1 MKHQDKK
8 NNIYRLKYTCSLPFL
23 KEYMPFWIVI
33 DFILKKKRFAE
44 EKSSGEDFKKLFLY
58 H

>member
-1 MKHQDKK
+1 
-8 NNIYRLKYTCSLPFL
+8 
-23 KEYMPFWIVI
+23 MPFWIVI